1 MTEDLIKFIAVSP
14 TAYHAA
20 ANFADMLSAKGYKQ
34 LNECEEWKIEAGG
47 RYYVTRGGSSII
59 AFNMPENVNYANYQI
74 AAAHSDSPAFKI
86 KTNPEMTVDGHYTCL
101 NVEKYGGMIMA
112 PWLDRPLSVAGR
124 VIVKEKTKSGEKFVS
139 KLVNVDRDLCM
150 IPNLAIHMD
159 REVNSGYSYNAQK
172 DMIPL
177 IGSEMAGGR
186 LEQIIT
192 EAVADS
198 YKNEAADKTDEFY
211 ADSVAGMDLFLYNR
225 QQGCVWGADNEYVS
239 APRLDDLMCAY
250 SCMRALVDGRISTD
264 SVSVCAVFDNE
275 EVGSTTK
282 QGADSTFLRDVMERI
297 AVCSGKSEEARRIA
311 ESSSY
316 MLSADN
322 AHAVHPNHTDKA
334 DPTNRP
340 YMNKGIVIKH
350 NANQKY
356 TTDAV
361 SDTIFKAICEKA
373 GVPYQTYVNRSDI
386 AGGSTLGNISDSH
399 VSVNTVD
406 IGLAQLAMHSPYETA
421 GVKDTQ
427 YMYEAVRCFF
437 EASIAAESDK
447 SWSIN
452 YS

>member
-1 MTEDLIKFIAVSP
+1 MTEDLIKFIEVSP
-14 TAYHAA
+14 TAYHAT
-20 ANFADMLSAKGYKQ
+20 ANFADMLDAKGYKH
-34 LNECEEWKIEAGG
+34 LNECDEWDIEAGS
-47 RYYVTRGGSSII
+47 RYYATRGGSSII
-59 AFNMPENVNYANYQI
+59 AFNMPEKADYANYQI

-112 PWLDRPLSVAGR
+112 PWFDRPLSVAGR
-124 VIVKEKTKSGEKFVS
+124 VIVKEKTQSGEKFVS

-159 REVNSGYSYNAQK
+159 RDVNSGYSYNAQK

-192 EAVADS
+192 GKS
-198 YKNEAADKTDEFY
+198 YV
-211 ADSVAGMDLFLYNR
+211 DSVAGMDLFLYNR
-225 QQGCVWGADNEYVS
+225 QQGCIWGADNEYVS

-250 SCMRALVDGRISTD
+250 SCMRALVDGRISID

-361 SDTIFKAICEKA
+361 SDTIFKAVCEKA

-386 AGGSTLGNISDSH
+386 AGGSTLGNISNSH

-427 YMYEAVRCFF
+427 YMYEAVKCFF
-437 EASIAAESDK
+437 EASIAAESDR

-452 YS
+452 YR

>member
-1 MTEDLIKFIAVSP
+1 MTEDLIKFIEVSP

-20 ANFADMLSAKGYKQ
+20 ANFADMLDAKGYKH
-34 LNECEEWKIEAGG
+34 LNECDEWDIEAGS
-47 RYYVTRGGSSII
+47 RYYATRGGSSII
-59 AFNMPENVNYANYQI
+59 AFNMPEKADYANYQI
-74 AAAHSDSPAFKI
+74 AAAHSDSPSFKI

-112 PWLDRPLSVAGR
+112 PWFDRPLSVAGR
-124 VIVKEKTKSGEKFVS
+124 VIVKEKTQSGEKFVS
-139 KLVNVDRDLCM
+139 KLVNIDRDLCM
-150 IPNLAIHMD
+150 IPNIAIHMD

-192 EAVADS
+192 GKS
-198 YKNEAADKTDEFY
+198 Y
-211 ADSVAGMDLFLYNR
+211 ADSVVGMDLFLYNR

-250 SCMRALVDGRISTD
+250 SCMRALIDGRISAD

-361 SDTIFKAICEKA
+361 SDTIFKAVCEKA

-386 AGGSTLGNISDSH
+386 AGGSTLGNISNSH

-421 GVKDTQ
+421 GVNDTQ
-427 YMYEAVRCFF
+427 YMYEAVKCFF
-437 EASIAAESDK
+437 EASIAAESDR

-452 YS
+452 YR